1 MSHEQ
6 RYRPRAEFRDQLEWE
21 LMTSYRRAERAE
33 RGTVTRARPA
43 TGWMKAAV
51 IVITSVALGA
61 TAGLASAQLRSSS
74 ERDSLLAAA
83 RADAMLASMR
93 RDIARAQADDVTLK
107 VRAGAEDQLAADR
120 ADAEL
125 QAMEMQLAR
134 VSTNMEEINA
144 SGRAPR
150 DDLNAPLVDGHDF
163 VKRRIE
169 IDGVAAQAQLKA
181 AEGTQQNIERRA
193 RAGVA
198 TEVERLAA
206 AADVARAKGALSVIA
221 AKLQLR
227 AEFVAKGTPVEEL
240 ARRLD
245 KAQVTQD
252 AYVAQQ
258 ELTLARARL
267 DVAVKQRRLG
277 IVDDVQVLRAQLD
290 VAQRNLELSR
300 LASRLKT
307 P

>member
-1 MSHEQ
+1 
-6 RYRPRAEFRDQLEWE
+6 
-21 LMTSYRRAERAE
+21 MTSYRRAERLE
-33 RGTVTRARPA
+33 RLERTAVARRGRGA
-43 TGWMKAAV
+43 GWMKAAV
-51 IVITSVALGA
+51 LVVTCIALGT

-93 RDIARAQADDVTLK
+93 RDIARAQADDVVLR
-107 VRAGAEDQLAADR
+107 VRAGAEDQRAADR

-125 QAMEMQLAR
+125 RAMEMQLAR
-134 VSTNMEEINA
+134 VAANIDEINA

-150 DDLNAPLVDGHDF
+150 DDLNAPVVGGHDF

-169 IDGVAAQAQLKA
+169 IDGVNAQAQLKV
-181 AEGTQQNIERRA
+181 AEGTQQNMERRVRLGA
-193 RAGVA
+193 A

-206 AADVARAKGALSVIA
+206 AADVARAKGALSMVA
-221 AKLQLR
+221 TKLSLR
-227 AEFVAKGTPVEEL
+227 AEFVEKGTPVNEL

-245 KAQVTQD
+245 KAQVIQD

-258 ELTLARARL
+258 ELALARARL
-267 DVAVKQRRLG
+267 EVVAKQRRLG
-277 IVDDVQVLRAQLD
+277 MVDDVQLLRAQLD
-290 VAQRNLELSR
+290 VTERLLEQTKLVAR
-300 LASRLKT
+300 LRA